1 MSIGYKLACR
11 AAARVL
17 VDYLE
22 TPSKKI
28 ICRKLRRGE
37 GCGSCPYSAYNN
49 GYDTDCAHLSIDQ
62 LIKIEGDIG
71 EEVMDV

>member
-28 ICRKLRRGE
+28 VCSKLRRGE
-37 GCGSCPYSAYNN
+37 GCGSCPYSELNN
-49 GYDTDCAHLSIDQ
+49 SYGVDCKHLTIDQIDSIDS
-62 LIKIEGDIG
+62 DICA
-71 EEVMDV
+71 EVFDI

>member
-22 TPSKKI
+22 TPTKQI
-28 ICRKLRRGE
+28 VCRKLRRGE
-37 GCGSCPYSAYNN
+37 GCGSCPYSVCNN
-49 GYDTDCAHLSIDQ
+49 GYATDCAHLTIDQ
-62 LIKIEGDIG
+62 LIQIETDIG
-71 EEVMDV
+71 AEMMDV

>member
-22 TPSKKI
+22 TPTKKI
-28 ICRKLRRGE
+28 VCRKLRRGE

-49 GYDTDCAHLSIDQ
+49 GYDIDCAHLTLELLMQ
-62 LIKIEGDIG
+62 IETDIG
-71 EEVMDV
+71 AEMMDV

>member
-1 MSIGYKLACR
+1 MPIGYKLACS

-22 TPSKKI
+22 TPTKKI
-28 ICRKLRRGE
+28 VCRKLRRGE

-49 GYDTDCAHLSIDQ
+49 WYDTDCAHLSIDQ
-62 LIKIEGDIG
+62 LLQIEQDIG
-71 EEVMDV
+71 AEMDI